1 MNNKSI
7 LLATMAFL
15 AVSSFLMIGGIG
27 IQTAEAG
34 PGPGC
39 NHKGG
44 TSATLTQMH
53 QMLLILTHQLPHN
66 QRFNQITLPSTLF
79 F

>member
-1 MNNKSI
+1 M
-7 LLATMAFL
+7 ATVAFL

-34 PGPGC
+34 SGPGC

-44 TSATLTQMH
+44 ASTTVDPNPPNAVNTDTSITTQP
-53 QMLLILTHQLPHN
+53 IA
-66 QRFNQITLPSTLF
+66 
-79 F
+79 

>member
-1 MNNKSI
+1 
-7 LLATMAFL
+7 MAFL

-34 PGPGC
+34 TGTGC

-44 TSATLTQMH
+44 ASATLDPNAPNAVNTNTPVTTQP
-53 QMLLILTHQLPHN
+53 TV
-66 QRFNQITLPSTLF
+66 
-79 F
+79 

>member
-1 MNNKSI
+1 MNNKAI

-15 AVSSFLMIGGIG
+15 AASSLLMIGGIG

-34 PGPGC
+34 SGPGC

-44 TSATLTQMH
+44 AATTIDPNTPNAANTNIPPVETQP
-53 QMLLILTHQLPHN
+53 T
-66 QRFNQITLPSTLF
+66 F
-79 F
+79 

>member
-1 MNNKSI
+1 
-7 LLATMAFL
+7 MAIL

-34 PGPGC
+34 SGPGC

-44 TSATLTQMH
+44 AATTVDPSAPNAVNNNVPVATQP
-53 QMLLILTHQLPHN
+53 TV
-66 QRFNQITLPSTLF
+66 
-79 F
+79 

>member
-1 MNNKSI
+1 MNTRAI
-7 LLATMAFL
+7 LLATVAFL

-34 PGPGC
+34 SGPGC

-44 TSATLTQMH
+44 ASTTVDPNAPTVNADTSITTQP
-53 QMLLILTHQLPHN
+53 IA
-66 QRFNQITLPSTLF
+66 
-79 F
+79 

>member
-1 MNNKSI
+1 MNTRAI
-7 LLATMAFL
+7 LLATVAFL

-34 PGPGC
+34 SGLGC

-44 TSATLTQMH
+44 ASTTVDANTPNAANTDTSLT
-53 QMLLILTHQLPHN
+53 TKP
-66 QRFNQITLPSTLF
+66 TV
-79 F
+79 

>member
-1 MNNKSI
+1 MNNNKAI
-7 LLATMAFL
+7 LLSTIAFL

-34 PGPGC
+34 SGPGC

-44 TSATLTQMH
+44 AATTT
-53 QMLLILTHQLPHN
+53 IDPNAPNTVNTNIPP
-66 QRFNQITLPSTLF
+66 ITPQPTV
-79 F
+79 

>member
-1 MNNKSI
+1 MNTRAI
-7 LLATMAFL
+7 LLATVAFL

-34 PGPGC
+34 SGPGW

-44 TSATLTQMH
+44 ASTTVDPNAPNAVNTDTSITTQP
-53 QMLLILTHQLPHN
+53 IA
-66 QRFNQITLPSTLF
+66 
-79 F
+79 

>member
-1 MNNKSI
+1 MNTRAI
-7 LLATMAFL
+7 LLATVVFL

-34 PGPGC
+34 SGPGC

-44 TSATLTQMH
+44 AATTVDPNAPNTVNTDTSIITQP
-53 QMLLILTHQLPHN
+53 IA
-66 QRFNQITLPSTLF
+66 
-79 F
+79 

>member
-1 MNNKSI
+1 MNTRAI
-7 LLATMAFL
+7 LLATVAFL

-34 PGPGC
+34 SGPGC

-44 TSATLTQMH
+44 ASMTVDPNAPNAVNTDTSITTQP
-53 QMLLILTHQLPHN
+53 IA
-66 QRFNQITLPSTLF
+66 
-79 F
+79 

>member
-1 MNNKSI
+1 MNTRAI
-7 LLATMAFL
+7 LLATVAFL

-34 PGPGC
+34 SDPGC

-44 TSATLTQMH
+44 ASTTVDPNAPNAVNTDTSITTQP
-53 QMLLILTHQLPHN
+53 IA
-66 QRFNQITLPSTLF
+66 
-79 F
+79 